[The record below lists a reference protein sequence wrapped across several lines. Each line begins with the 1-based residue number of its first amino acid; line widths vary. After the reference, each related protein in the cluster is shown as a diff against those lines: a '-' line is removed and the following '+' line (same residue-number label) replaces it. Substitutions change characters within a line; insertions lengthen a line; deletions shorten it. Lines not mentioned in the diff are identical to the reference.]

1 MLYIDIDYKLQ
12 LIDNIYIIERS
23 YQNYVITLRGVC
35 ILNKIFREPINSIT
49 HWIGAIL
56 AIFALI
62 AMLVKGISKDIS
74 TIGLVSIIIFGAS
87 MILLYSISAT
97 YHSVIST
104 DKVINAFRRLDHSM
118 IFLLIAGSY
127 APFCLIG
134 LGNKIGKIFFGIM
147 IGVAVAGVIFKMC
160 WFNCPRW
167 LQTALY
173 IAMGWSA
180 VFVIKPLS
188 MSISIEPIV
197 WLIVGG
203 VLYTIG
209 GVLYGLKPKKLQ
221 FGMFGFHEIFHIFI
235 ILGSLSHFI
244 SVYPY
249 LL

>member
-1 MLYIDIDYKLQ
+1 MFF
-12 LIDNIYIIERS
+12 
-23 YQNYVITLRGVC
+23 
-35 ILNKIFREPINSIT
+35 LNKFFREPINSIT

-56 AIFALI
+56 AVFALI
-62 AMLVKGISKDIS
+62 AMLIKGITNDIS
-74 TIGLVSIIIFGAS
+74 TIGLVSVIIFGSS
-87 MILLYSISAT
+87 MILLYTVSAT

-104 DKVINAFRRLDHSM
+104 DKVITAFRRLDHSM
-118 IFLLIAGSY
+118 IFILIAGSY

-134 LGNKIGKIFFGIM
+134 LGNKTGKIFFTVM
-147 IGVAVAGVIFKMC
+147 IFVAIAGVVFKMC

-188 MSISIEPIV
+188 QSLSLAPIL
-197 WLIVGG
+197 WLVVGG

-244 SVYPY
+244 SVYVY